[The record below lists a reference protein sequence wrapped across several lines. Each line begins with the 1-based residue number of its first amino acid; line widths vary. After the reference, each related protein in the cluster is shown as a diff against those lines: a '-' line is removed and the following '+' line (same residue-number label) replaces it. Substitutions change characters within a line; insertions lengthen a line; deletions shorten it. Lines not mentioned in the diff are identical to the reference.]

1 MDFYDSIF
9 YADLRRAM
17 RLHILK
23 TAGSAIIAAAVY
35 FFFSV
40 FIYLFL
46 NFLNMQWI
54 YWTFSAALLVLF
66 VCREMHICFKKRD
79 KLIFQFSEMNGERL
93 AKTEERYYAMNP
105 EFDTFFF
112 LDEYV
117 YFPDHMLLIPYDD
130 VADVKSEFP
139 SIEVMHIPI
148 NLGAFLKI
156 RCVYGAKYS
165 IRIRKS
171 HKYREYHMTLASSIS
186 SRRKKQTETVR
197 IYEALDKSV
206 SEIAADLTYSET
218 AAELCGRAFR
228 HKALKTVGWDM
239 VLFFAYWVITC
250 FVLIL
255 WEAWYAQLI
264 AVSAAADII
273 VLIVL
278 IIRLSAKREEMIQRT
293 DKFSATDFET
303 VKQGRAMFGTFFM
316 LEDCI
321 WFFWENTA
329 LDYDSILNVT
339 SAFHFSSGIPDGI
352 RLDFRLK
359 NGKKCRIYVK
369 KWFEYKAYE
378 KNFLNDLNKKINKN
392 NFQEVLK

>member
-1 MDFYDSIF
+1 MDFYESIF

-23 TAGSAIIAAAVY
+23 TAGITVIAGAVY

-54 YWTFSAALLVLF
+54 YWTFSAALVVLF
-66 VCREMHICFKKRD
+66 VFREMHIGFKKRD
-79 KLIFQFSEMNGERL
+79 KLIFQFSEMNGEKL
-93 AKTEERYYAMNP
+93 AETEEKYYAMNP
-105 EFDTFFF
+105 EFGTFFF

-139 SIEVMHIPI
+139 SIKVMHIPI
-148 NLGAFLKI
+148 SLGAILKI

-165 IRIRKS
+165 VRIRKS
-171 HKYREYHMTLASSIS
+171 HEYREYHMTLASSIAA
-186 SRRKKQTETVR
+186 RQKKHRQTVR
-197 IYEALDKSV
+197 EYEPLDKSV
-206 SEIAADLTYSET
+206 SETVSDLTFSET
-218 AAELCGRAFR
+218 AAMLCGRAFR
-228 HKALKTVGWDM
+228 HKALKTVGLDM
-239 VLFFAYWVITC
+239 VLFFAYWIITC
-250 FVLIL
+250 FILIL
-255 WEAWYAQLI
+255 WEAWYAQFI

-273 VLIVL
+273 ILIL
-278 IIRLSAKREEMIQRT
+278 LLIRLSSKREEMIQRT
-293 DKFSATDFET
+293 DKFSAADFEA
-303 VKQGRAMFGTFFM
+303 VKQGHAMFGTFFM

-321 WFFWENTA
+321 WFFWENIA

-339 SAFHFSSGIPDGI
+339 SKYHFSSSIPDGI
-352 RLDFRLK
+352 RLEFRLK

-378 KNFLNDLNKKINKN
+378 KNFLNALNEKISKN
-392 NFQEVLK
+392 NFQEVL